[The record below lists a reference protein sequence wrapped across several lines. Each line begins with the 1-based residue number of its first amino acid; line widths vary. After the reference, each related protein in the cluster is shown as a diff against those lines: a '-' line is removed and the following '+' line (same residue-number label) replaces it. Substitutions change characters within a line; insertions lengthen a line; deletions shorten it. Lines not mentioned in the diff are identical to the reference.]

1 MSSTGG
7 EPPQEDPAP
16 ADDAACGLLTTDAK
30 GLILAA
36 NTTFCTWIGMEKTDL
51 MRRLRLQDLFTM
63 GGRIFH
69 QTHWAPLLQLQGSV
83 SEVKLEVRR
92 RDGSLIPMIFNAVRR
107 ERRGAIVHDIASFVA
122 HDRDVYERELLSSR
136 EKLRVLVE
144 EATRLQK
151 EAKDRALF
159 AEQMVGIVSHDLR
172 NPLAAIRVG
181 ISTLVRGE
189 LTTHQLRVL
198 GRVSRSTERAHRL
211 IADLLDFTAAR
222 IGKGL
227 RVSSRPIDLHVVVAE
242 AIEDLI
248 TAYPDRRIEHR
259 REGVGSCCLD
269 PDRISQLLGN
279 LVSNAM
285 TYGDPTSQVTVSS
298 RLEPNGAAVVE
309 VHNFG
314 SPIPADALHHIFQ
327 PMVRGEAG
335 GVVRSVGLGLY
346 IVSRIA
352 EAHGGAVAVRS
363 SQDDGTAFTAT
374 FPPSPRMDSLADVV

>member
-16 ADDAACGLLTTDAK
+16 ADDAACGLLTTDGK
-30 GLILAA
+30 GLILAV
-36 NTTFCTWIGMEKTDL
+36 NKTFCTWVGMEKTDL
-51 MRRLRLQDLFTM
+51 VRRLRLQDLFTM

-83 SEVKLEVRR
+83 SEVKLEVRHR
-92 RDGSLIPMIFNAVRR
+92 EGSVIPMIFNAVRR
-107 ERRGAIVHDIASFVA
+107 ERRSAIVHDIASFVA
-122 HDRDVYERELLSSR
+122 RDRDVYERELLSSR

-151 EAKDRALF
+151 VAKDRALF

-172 NPLAAIRVG
+172 NPLSAIRVG
-181 ISTLVRGE
+181 ISTLMRGE
-189 LTTHQLRVL
+189 LSTHQLRVL
-198 GRVSRSTERAHRL
+198 GRVSRSTERANRL

-227 RVSSRPIDLHVVVAE
+227 HVSPRPFDLHVVVVE
-242 AIEDLI
+242 AIEDLVI
-248 TAYPDRRIEHR
+248 AYPGRQIKHR
-259 REGVGSCCLD
+259 REGLGSCCLD

-285 TYGDPTSQVTVSS
+285 AYGDPASEVTVSS
-298 RLEPNGAAVVE
+298 RLKSDGAAVVE

-314 SPIPADALHHIFQ
+314 PPIPPDALHQIFQ

-335 GVVRSVGLGLY
+335 GAVRSVGLGLY

-352 EAHGGAVAVRS
+352 EAHGGSVAVRS
-363 SQDDGTAFTAT
+363 SRDAGTTFTAT
-374 FPPSPRMDSLADVV
+374 FPPLPA